1 MVTTTPQR
9 CWLPIFTKGLLGVN
23 LIHLGGR
30 VATPWALRAPDLAG
44 WIVQHYLRREYGNVV
59 LNALA
64 SAWYSAAV
72 SRTDFQLA
80 RTASTKSLDIVLS
93 KFEGHQRKWWS
104 AKIAEGILG
113 ESSYFACASP
123 ATTAANLS
131 SICFQP
137 STCPL
142 SFAFSMVS
150 FPMKVSFVRPFP
162 RSSKIVTSC
171 ASAMASCFMP

>member
-80 RTASTKSLDIVLS
+80 RTASTKSVDIVLS

-104 AKIAEGILG
+104 AKLPKVYSASLPI
-113 ESSYFACASP
+113 SP
-123 ATTAANLS
+123 APAPQQLQQTYRVSVS
-131 SICFQP
+131 S
-137 STCPL
+137 PL
-142 SFAFSMVS
+142 
-150 FPMKVSFVRPFP
+150 PVRYLL
-162 RSSKIVTSC
+162 RSPW
-171 ASAMASCFMP
+171 FRFR